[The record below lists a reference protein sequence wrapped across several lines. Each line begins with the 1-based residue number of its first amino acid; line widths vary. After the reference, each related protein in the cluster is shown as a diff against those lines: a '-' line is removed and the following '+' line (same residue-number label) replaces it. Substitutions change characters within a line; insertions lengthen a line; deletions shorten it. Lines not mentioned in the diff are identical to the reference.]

1 MKTLTACSKPIE
13 AQLLVARLS
22 ASGIRAAL
30 RDELTIN
37 NDWFY
42 SNALGGVRVE
52 VEDEDYER
60 AVEVLRLQPEAE
72 AVSDESGLST
82 KREES

>member
-1 MKTLTACSKPIE
+1 MKTLTSCSKPIE
-13 AQLLVARLS
+13 AQLLVARL
-22 ASGIRAAL
+22 AGSGIGASL

-37 NDWFY
+37 NDWLY

-52 VEDEDYER
+52 VEDEDYEK
-60 AVEVLRLQPEAE
+60 AVEVMRLQPEVE
-72 AVSDESGLST
+72 AASDESGLST